1 MFIVDLA
8 GSERARRTGSALNT
22 VQQREAAQINASLMN
37 LMQCIQQL
45 NSNQQRPNSAG
56 AGVVPFRGSK
66 LSHLF
71 MNHLTGASNGK
82 TVMIVNVNPSAAD
95 FDETQHVL
103 SYAVVAKNVKIDA
116 AEYNKK
122 VSVMSS
128 FQGGSLKAC
137 YDSDKEGCGRRK
149 RNADR
154 SKENSA
160 SRKLAKIAAG
170 SLKFSPKVLAKKS
183 NKFMKQ
189 DTSGKHQ
196 TLGPFS
202 TNFEKY
208 SKPLDGSGEQNSF
221 PNQDAF
227 VQEVEIKKI
236 STIEHENR
244 ILLEEVE
251 TLKGKIMSLQNEVCF
266 LKDEL
271 VNKESE
277 IRAEVGDEFESQ
289 ISKIREQYEI
299 IRKHQEKQDKDSHTS
314 ILIQSTKKIQQDKA
328 EDFVDDLID
337 KIEECEEELQR
348 LRSTHQEELDR
359 LRKTHKKDIKSK
371 DVEIEHLQHLHQVI
385 LASKDAEIEKLTLDL
400 RLLSNGISDDLNS
413 SAGCDVT
420 KSIEREMNNSCEL
433 EGCQT
438 GISVDSSV
446 TKCKANTDFFCLIKS
461 PFDEELKNENV
472 FDDKSAV
479 DRETFTA
486 PKDEVDH
493 DPVHSKE
500 NMPDNNDS
508 ECRLRLLRQ
517 GRCSEVAC
525 EPVLKSYFNGLE
537 GPSSGIAN
545 PPLLGQEGESEDDRQ
560 EMTLRMRLRSRKVN
574 R

>member
-22 VQQREAAQINASLMN
+22 IQQREAAQINASLMN

-45 NSNQQRPNSAG
+45 NSNQQRPNSVG
-56 AGVVPFRGSK
+56 TGVVPFRGSK

-137 YDSDKEGCGRRK
+137 YDSDKEGGGSRK

-154 SKENSA
+154 LKENSA

-183 NKFMKQ
+183 KKITKQ
-189 DTSGKHQ
+189 DSSGNHQ
-196 TLGPFS
+196 TLGPLS

-208 SKPLDGSGEQNSF
+208 SKPVDGTGEQNSL
-221 PNQDAF
+221 NQDAF
-227 VQEVEIKKI
+227 VKEVETKKI

-251 TLKGKIMSLQNEVCF
+251 TLKGKIILLQNEVCF

-271 VNKESE
+271 VNKEFE

-289 ISKIREQYEI
+289 MSKIREQYET
-299 IRKHQEKQDKDSHTS
+299 IRKQQEQQDKDSHTS

-359 LRKTHKKDIKSK
+359 FRKTHKKDIKSK
-371 DVEIEHLQHLHQVI
+371 EIEIEQLQHLHQVI

-400 RLLSNGISDDLNS
+400 RLLTKGISEDLNS
-413 SAGCDVT
+413 SADCDVT
-420 KSIEREMNNSCEL
+420 KSIGREINSSCEL
-433 EGCQT
+433 EGRQT
-438 GISVDSSV
+438 SISVDSSV
-446 TKCKANTDFFCLIKS
+446 TKSKASTEISCLIKS
-461 PFDEELKNENV
+461 PCDVELKIENAL
-472 FDDKSAV
+472 DDESAV

-486 PKDEVDH
+486 LLDESDH

-500 NMPDNNDS
+500 NIPNTNDS
-508 ECRLRLLRQ
+508 QCRLRLLRQ

-525 EPVLKSYFNGLE
+525 EPVQKSFCSGLE

-545 PPLLGQEGESEDDRQ
+545 PPNLSQESESEDDRQ
-560 EMTLRMRLRSRKVN
+560 EMTLRMRLRSRKVH